1 METVSV
7 QINTLKE
14 FEGNPR
20 KGNVKALVESLQANG
35 QYRPIVVQKSTR
47 QILAGNHLWKAAQEL
62 GWSMIDVV
70 ELDVDDTQ
78 AKKIVAADNRLAD
91 LGVYDEQKLLDLLGE
106 IDLVG
111 TGYVAADVDDLLAM
125 IEEQQTPE
133 WKVAATT
140 AQYENVQKR
149 PTLEERADRYAER
162 TIRLLMCEY
171 PNAQYVWVIER
182 LTELREKFS
191 ADSNA
196 EAILKVIS
204 EYTGQEIPS

>member
-182 LTELREKFS
+182 LTELRDKFS